1 MLNRSRN
8 VTCPT
13 CQATNSWEGD
23 PAPEE
28 ALHCRRCH
36 EFISTHQRYLESLV
50 KGEVARIMARY
61 ANPDSS
67 YQLSLLKQVL
77 ADQPLAG
84 ARP

>member
-8 VTCPT
+8 VICPT

-28 ALHCRRCH
+28 ALHCQYC
-36 EFISTHQRYLESLV
+36 ENFISTHRHYLESLV
-50 KGEVARIMARY
+50 KGEVARVMARY
-61 ANPDSS
+61 ADPDSA

-77 ADQPLAG
+77 ADQPSAG
-84 ARP
+84 ARL

>member
-8 VTCPT
+8 VICPT
-13 CQATNSWEGD
+13 CRSVNSWEGD
-23 PAPEE
+23 PARDE
-28 ALHCRRCH
+28 ALYCH
-36 EFISTHQRYLESLV
+36 QCDGFIATHQHYVESLI

-77 ADQPLAG
+77 ADRPSAD
-84 ARP
+84 ARL